1 MSLKLSP
8 AGVFQHFSFTD
19 LFIEFS
25 LQRTDGRR
33 HLVTF
38 PASKWTSA
46 PAIDNHI
53 KMAES
58 EVVCEDGQNLIIL
71 RYD

>member
-1 MSLKLSP
+1 MSLKLLP

-19 LFIEFS
+19 LFIEFL

-38 PASKWTSA
+38 PARKWTFA
-46 PAIDNHI
+46 PAINNHI

-58 EVVCEDGQNLIIL
+58 EVDCKHG
-71 RYD
+71 